1 MADGGTLTWRALWA
15 ETAARLR
22 DAGLVP
28 DAPAARAE
36 ARWFCEV
43 ASGYAGAE
51 WEEALDLPATVR
63 QVVTLDA
70 RVGRRLAG
78 EPTAYALGSWQFRT
92 LDLLLDRRVLIP
104 RPETEWVV
112 EAALERVRRQ
122 PGPYLVTDLG
132 TGSGAIALSLAA
144 ELPLAG
150 VEVWASDASPDA
162 LDVARANLAGL
173 GRRAVNVRLC
183 LGSWW
188 DALPA
193 HLEGRLD
200 LVVSNPPYV
209 AEGDEVEPSVR
220 EWEPAAA
227 LFAGPDGL
235 RDIRVLVAGAGRWL
249 RPGGWLVVEI
259 GATQGSA
266 VLGLARAASLVDAE
280 IGADL
285 AGRPRYLVA
294 RRPDPPSSASAPPN

>member
-1 MADGGTLTWRALWA
+1 MADDGGTLTWRTLWE

-22 DAGLVP
+22 DAGLAP
-28 DAPAARAE
+28 DAAAARAE
-36 ARWFCEV
+36 ARWFCEA

-51 WEEALDLPATVR
+51 WADALDQPATVR
-63 QVVTLDA
+63 QVASLDE

-92 LDLLLDRRVLIP
+92 LDLAVDRRVLIP

-112 EAALERVRRQ
+112 ESALERVRRA
-122 PGPYLVTDLG
+122 PGPYVVADLG

-144 ELPLAG
+144 ELPLG
-150 VEVWASDASPDA
+150 SVQVWATDVSDGA
-162 LDVARANLAGL
+162 LHVARANLAGL
-173 GRRAVNVRLC
+173 GRRAAAVTLAQ
-183 LGSWW
+183 GSWW
-188 DALPA
+188 EALPPELA
-193 HLEGRLD
+193 GTLH

-209 AEGDEVEPSVR
+209 ADTDEVEESVLR
-220 EWEPAAA
+220 WEPAGA

-235 RDIRVLVAGAGRWL
+235 DAVRVIVAGATTWL

-266 VLGLARAASLVDAE
+266 VGALAEAAGLVDVE
-280 IGADL
+280 IGDDL
-285 AGRPRYLVA
+285 AGRARYLAA
-294 RRPDPPSSASAPPN
+294 RRSPAG